1 MARHNDLG
9 KNGEE
14 LAAGWLT
21 GKGFTIL
28 HRNWR
33 YGRNEVDIIAMRQGI
48 YHFIEV
54 KTGSGSLYG
63 HPEER
68 VNKKKIR
75 NLMKTAMAWL
85 RLFPGKKRVQYD
97 VLSISM
103 ARDKEPEYFLIEDVY
118 E

>member
-9 KNGEE
+9 KKGEE

-33 YGRNEVDIIAMRQGI
+33 YGRNEVDIIAVRRDI

-54 KTGSGSLYG
+54 KTGSTMLYG

-68 VNKKKIR
+68 VSRKKIR
-75 NLMKTAMAWL
+75 NLMQGAMAWL
-85 RLFPGKKRVQYD
+85 RLCPGRKRVQYD

-103 ARDKEPEYFLIEDVY
+103 AKDKEPEYLLIEDVY